1 MNLKMDNLNEY
12 QDKGWLSSDRR
23 LTNTNLVLL
32 QASPSALSLFLVF
45 FKIFITL
52 YDALGDMSCVL
63 NN

>member
-12 QDKGWLSSDRR
+12 QDKGWSSSDRR

-45 FKIFITL
+45 LKIFITL